1 MQVATVELNPVPAVA
16 SSSAAAATKASA
28 AVSAPTVSRRRP
40 SLAATYSYH
49 ENLHQVVV
57 TMYRPDTG
65 QVIRKIPPDAIIAM
79 AEAILSASQERIDQR
94 A

>member
-1 MQVATVELNPVPAVA
+1 MQVAAIGSNPI
-16 SSSAAAATKASA
+16 STAATQSAASA
-28 AVSAPTVSRRRP
+28 ATAVAAAPARTISTPRP

-49 ENLHQVVV
+49 ESLRQVIV

-65 QVIRKIPPDAIIAM
+65 QVIRQIPPDAIIAM
-79 AEAILSASQERIDQR
+79 AEAILSEVHATLDER